1 MASRAINSSVVSV
14 ISAATKDTH
23 SFFDDN
29 YLRNRVHRS
38 SRRGR
43 GHCMRL
49 RDTRRV
55 VSVLLVLMLPVSI
68 MRAQEEPAK
77 PLTLEEAISLARSHN
92 RELKQA
98 GLEIHKQKEA
108 FSEAKTQR
116 YPRFD
121 TYFLASELLT
131 PLDFTIKSGTF
142 GTFPS
147 TGPIPAK
154 DSVIHTPARPVAIAT
169 ITATQPLTQ
178 LFRINL
184 SIKEQKLAADLSQ
197 QSYFQREQNVVNEVR
212 RAYYAIL
219 QSQSE
224 LESQRA
230 LLAYLEELKQLTGRR
245 LQQEAVLKADSLR
258 ITAQRTKALYQITVT
273 RDTLADQKEA
283 LNRLMGRDLLA
294 EFTVEMVP
302 ASLPEESSL
311 QEGRKIAIQMRPEI
325 KAETIKKEQATLE
338 TKIEKTRYIPDISV
352 QANYLTA
359 PNISFL
365 PQNLGA
371 VGVLLTWQPWD
382 WGQKRHNLAQKVD
395 AEKQAQL
402 SIDNVREQVLQEV
415 DSTFRRLREARELL
429 TVAQAARDAETERLR
444 NRTDAYSRRAILLSD
459 LLEQH
464 SSVAS
469 TEDQYR
475 QGLLAFWK
483 ARADFERALGE
494 E

>member
-1 MASRAINSSVVSV
+1 MICRHSTCTCLFAAIASLQLAMA
-14 ISAATKDTH
+14 AAGQ
-23 SFFDDN
+23 
-29 YLRNRVHRS
+29 LRTEDV
-38 SRRGR
+38 
-43 GHCMRL
+43 
-49 RDTRRV
+49 
-55 VSVLLVLMLPVSI
+55 
-68 MRAQEEPAK
+68 
-77 PLTLEEAISLARSHN
+77 LTLDGAISLARSHN

-108 FSEAKTQR
+108 FSEAKTQL

-142 GTFPS
+142 GTFPA

-154 DSVIHTPARPVAIAT
+154 DSVIHTPARPVAIAS
-169 ITATQPLTQ
+169 ITAAQPLTQ
-178 LFRINL
+178 LLRINL
-184 SIKEQKLAADLSQ
+184 SIKEQKLGAELSQ
-197 QSYFQREQNVVNEVR
+197 QSYSLREQDVVSEVR

-230 LLAYLEELKQLTGRR
+230 VLAYLDGLQQLTGRR

-258 ITAQRTKALYQITVT
+258 ITAQRSKALYQLTVMQ
-273 RDTLADQKEA
+273 DTLADQKET
-283 LNRLMGRDLLA
+283 LNRLLGRDLLA
-294 EFTVEMVP
+294 QFTVEMVP
-302 ASLPEESSL
+302 NSLPEESNL
-311 QEGRKIAIQMRPEI
+311 QEARKGAIEMRSEI
-325 KAETIKKEQATLE
+325 KAETIKKEQAALE
-338 TKIEKTRYIPDISV
+338 TKIEKTRYIPDVSL

-365 PQNLGA
+365 PQNVGA

-382 WGQKRHNLAQKVD
+382 WGQKRHNIAQKVD
-395 AEKQAQL
+395 SEKQAQL

-415 DSTFRRLREARELL
+415 DSSFRRLREARELL
-429 TVAQAARDAETERLR
+429 TAAQAARDAEAEKLR
-444 NRTDAYSRRAILLSD
+444 NQMDAYSHQAIVLSD
-459 LLEQH
+459 LLQQQ

-469 TEDQYR
+469 AEDQYR
-475 QGLLAFWK
+475 QGLLAFWR

>member
-1 MASRAINSSVVSV
+1 MIGRHSTCTCLFAAIASLQLAMA
-14 ISAATKDTH
+14 AAGQQRTED
-23 SFFDDN
+23 
-29 YLRNRVHRS
+29 V
-38 SRRGR
+38 
-43 GHCMRL
+43 
-49 RDTRRV
+49 
-55 VSVLLVLMLPVSI
+55 
-68 MRAQEEPAK
+68 
-77 PLTLEEAISLARSHN
+77 LTLDGAISLARSHN

-108 FSEAKTQR
+108 LSEAKTQL

-142 GTFPS
+142 GTFPA

-154 DSVIHTPARPVAIAT
+154 DSVIHTPARPVAIAS

-184 SIKEQKLAADLSQ
+184 SIKEQKLGAELSQ
-197 QSYFQREQNVVNEVR
+197 QSYSQHEQDVVNEVR

-230 LLAYLEELKQLTGRR
+230 VLAYLDGLLQLTGRR

-258 ITAQRTKALYQITVT
+258 ITAQRSKALYQLTVMQ
-273 RDTLADQKEA
+273 DTLADQKET
-283 LNRLMGRDLLA
+283 LNRLLGRDLLA

-302 ASLPEESSL
+302 DSLPEESIL
-311 QEGRKIAIQMRPEI
+311 QEARKSAIEMRPEI
-325 KAETIKKEQATLE
+325 KAETIKKEQAALE
-338 TKIEKTRYIPDISV
+338 TKIEKTRYIPDVSL

-365 PQNLGA
+365 PQNVGA

-382 WGQKRHNLAQKVD
+382 WGQKRHNIAQKVD
-395 AEKQAQL
+395 SEKQAQL
-402 SIDNVREQVLQEV
+402 SVDNVREQIFQEV
-415 DSTFRRLREARELL
+415 DSAYRRLREARELL
-429 TVAQAARDAETERLR
+429 TAAQAARDAEAEKLR
-444 NRTDAYSRRAILLSD
+444 NQMDAYSHQAIVLSD
-459 LLEQH
+459 LLQQQ

-469 TEDQYR
+469 AEDQYR
-475 QGLLAFWK
+475 QGLLAFWR

>member
-1 MASRAINSSVVSV
+1 MSHARRAR
-14 ISAATKDTH
+14 T
-23 SFFDDN
+23 
-29 YLRNRVHRS
+29 L
-38 SRRGR
+38 
-43 GHCMRL
+43 
-49 RDTRRV
+49 
-55 VSVLLVLMLPVSI
+55 SVLLLLMMLPASVI
-68 MRAQEEPAK
+68 RGQEEPPK
-77 PLTLEEAISLARSHN
+77 LLSMEEAVSLARSHN

-98 GLEIHKQKEA
+98 EVEIHKQKEA
-108 FSEAKTQR
+108 FSEAKTQL

-142 GTFPS
+142 GTFPA
-147 TGPIPAK
+147 TGPIPTK
-154 DSVIHTPARPVAIAT
+154 DSKIHTPARPVAIT
-169 ITATQPLTQ
+169 SVTVTQPLTQ
-178 LFRINL
+178 LFRIDL
-184 SIKEQKLAADLSQ
+184 SIKQQKLAAELSE
-197 QSYFQREQNVVNEVR
+197 QSYFEREQELVNEVR

-230 LLAYLEELKQLTGRR
+230 LLAYLEELQQFTGRR

-258 ITAQRTKALYQITVT
+258 TTAQRTKASYQLTVIE
-273 RDTLADQKEA
+273 DALADRKEA
-283 LNRLMGRDLLA
+283 LNRLLGRDLQA
-294 EFTVEMVP
+294 VFTVEMVP
-302 ASLPEESSL
+302 ASLLEESSL
-311 QEGRKIAIQMRPEI
+311 QEARKIANEMRPEI
-325 KAETIKKEQATLE
+325 KAETIKKERATLE
-338 TKIEKTRYIPDISV
+338 TKIEKTRYIPDISI

-365 PQNLGA
+365 PQNVAG

-382 WGQKRHNLAQKVD
+382 WGQKRHNIAQKVD

-402 SIDNVREQVLQEV
+402 SIDNVRDQVLQEV

-429 TVAQAARDAETERLR
+429 TAAQAARDAEAEKLR
-444 NRTDAYSRRAILLSD
+444 NEMDAYSHQTIVLSD
-459 LLEQH
+459 LLQQQ

-469 TEDQYR
+469 AEDQYR
-475 QGLLAFWK
+475 QGLLAFWT

>member
-1 MASRAINSSVVSV
+1 MSRLHPARIL
-14 ISAATKDTH
+14 SA
-23 SFFDDN
+23 
-29 YLRNRVHRS
+29 
-38 SRRGR
+38 
-43 GHCMRL
+43 
-49 RDTRRV
+49 
-55 VSVLLVLMLPVSI
+55 VLLVMMLPASI
-68 MRAQEEPAK
+68 MRGQEEPAS
-77 PLTLEEAISLARSHN
+77 PLTLEEAVSLARAHN

-98 GLEIHKQKEA
+98 RLEVHKQKEA
-108 FSEAKTQR
+108 FSEAKTQL
-116 YPRFD
+116 YPRID

-142 GTFPS
+142 GTFPA

-154 DSVIHTPARPVAIAT
+154 DSVIHTPARPVAIAS

-184 SIKEQKLAADLSQ
+184 SIKEQKLGAELSQ
-197 QSYFQREQNVVNEVR
+197 QSYSQHEQDVVNEVR

-230 LLAYLEELKQLTGRR
+230 VLAYLDGLQQLTGRR

-258 ITAQRTKALYQITVT
+258 ITAQRAKASYQLTVIQ
-273 RDTLADQKEA
+273 DALADQKEA
-283 LNRLMGRDLLA
+283 LNRLLGRDLME

-311 QEGRKIAIQMRPEI
+311 QEARKSAIEMRPEI
-325 KAETIKKEQATLE
+325 KAETIKKERAALE
-338 TKIEKTRYIPDISV
+338 TKIEKTRYIPDVSI

-365 PQNLGA
+365 PQNLGGA
-371 VGVLLTWQPWD
+371 GVLLTWQPWD
-382 WGQKRHNLAQKVD
+382 WGQKRHNIAQKVD

-402 SIDNVREQVLQEV
+402 SIDNVREQILQEV
-415 DSTFRRLREARELL
+415 DSSFRRLREARELL
-429 TVAQAARDAETERLR
+429 TAAQTARDAEAEKLR
-444 NRTDAYSRRAILLSD
+444 NQMDAYSHQAIVLSALLQQQST
-459 LLEQH
+459 
-464 SSVAS
+464 VAS
-469 TEDQYR
+469 AEDQYR
-475 QGLLAFWK
+475 QGLLAFWR

>member
-1 MASRAINSSVVSV
+1 MKIARILSIDLLMIMLSASI
-14 ISAATKDTH
+14 T
-23 SFFDDN
+23 
-29 YLRNRVHRS
+29 
-38 SRRGR
+38 
-43 GHCMRL
+43 
-49 RDTRRV
+49 
-55 VSVLLVLMLPVSI
+55 
-68 MRAQEEPAK
+68 RAQDEPAK
-77 PLTLEEAISLARSHN
+77 PLTLEEAVSLARLHN

-98 GLEIHKQKEA
+98 GLEVHKQQEA
-108 FSEAKTQR
+108 FSEAKTQL

-142 GTFPS
+142 GSFPA

-154 DSVIHTPARPVAIAT
+154 DSQIHTPARPVAIASV
-169 ITATQPLTQ
+169 TATQPLTQ
-178 LFRINL
+178 LLRIDL
-184 SIKEQKLAADLSQ
+184 SIKQQKLGVELSR
-197 QSYFQREQNVVNEVR
+197 QSYFMREQDLVNEVR
-212 RAYYAIL
+212 RGYYAIL

-224 LESQRA
+224 IESQRA
-230 LLAYLEELKQLTGRR
+230 LLAYLEELQQLTGRR
-245 LQQEAVLKADSLR
+245 LQQQAVLKADSLH
-258 ITAQRTKALYQITVT
+258 IAAQRSKASYQLTVNQ
-273 RDTLADQKEA
+273 DALADQKEA
-283 LNRLMGRDLLA
+283 LNRLLGRDLQT
-294 EFTVEMVP
+294 EFAVETLP

-311 QEGRKIAIQMRPEI
+311 QQARKFALETRPEI
-325 KAETIKKEQATLE
+325 KVETIKKEKAALDTR
-338 TKIEKTRYIPDISV
+338 IEKTRYIPDISL

-382 WGQKRHNLAQKVD
+382 WGQKRHNIAQKLD

-402 SIDNVREQVLQEV
+402 SIDSVRDQVLQEV

-429 TVAQAARDAETERLR
+429 SAAQAARDAEAEKLR
-444 NRTDAYSRRAILLSD
+444 NEMDAYSNQTILLSD
-459 LLEQH
+459 LLQQQ

>member
-1 MASRAINSSVVSV
+1 V
-14 ISAATKDTH
+14 
-23 SFFDDN
+23 
-29 YLRNRVHRS
+29 
-38 SRRGR
+38 
-43 GHCMRL
+43 RL
-49 RDTRRV
+49 RDIHRI
-55 VSVLLVLMLPVSI
+55 VSVLLVPTLLVSI

-77 PLTLEEAISLARSHN
+77 PLTLEEAVSLARAHN

-98 GLEIHKQKEA
+98 RLEIHKQKEA
-108 FSEAKTQR
+108 FSEAKTQL

-142 GTFPS
+142 GTFPA

-154 DSVIHTPARPVAIAT
+154 DSVIHTPARPVAIAS

-184 SIKEQKLAADLSQ
+184 SIKEQKLGAELSQ
-197 QSYFQREQNVVNEVR
+197 QSYSQHEQDVVNEVR

-230 LLAYLEELKQLTGRR
+230 VLAYLDGLQQLTGRR

-258 ITAQRTKALYQITVT
+258 ITAQRSKALYQLTVMQ
-273 RDTLADQKEA
+273 DTLADQKET
-283 LNRLMGRDLLA
+283 LNRLLGRDLLA

-302 ASLPEESSL
+302 DSLPEESSL
-311 QEGRKIAIQMRPEI
+311 QEARKSAIEMRPEI
-325 KAETIKKEQATLE
+325 KAETIKKEQIALE
-338 TKIEKTRYIPDISV
+338 TKIEKTRYIPDVSL

-359 PNISFL
+359 PNIWFL
-365 PQNLGA
+365 PQNVGA

-382 WGQKRHNLAQKVD
+382 WGQKRHNIAQKVD

-402 SIDNVREQVLQEV
+402 SIDNVKDQVFQEV
-415 DSTFRRLREARELL
+415 DSAYRRLREARELL
-429 TVAQAARDAETERLR
+429 TAAQAARDAEAEKLR
-444 NRTDAYSRRAILLSD
+444 NQMDAYSHQTIMLTGLL
-459 LLEQH
+459 QQQ

-469 TEDQYR
+469 AEDQYQ

>member
-1 MASRAINSSVVSV
+1 MSRTASARILTALLPLMML
-14 ISAATKDTH
+14 SA
-23 SFFDDN
+23 SI
-29 YLRNRVHRS
+29 V
-38 SRRGR
+38 RG
-43 GHCMRL
+43 
-49 RDTRRV
+49 
-55 VSVLLVLMLPVSI
+55 
-68 MRAQEEPAK
+68 QEEPAK
-77 PLTLEEAISLARSHN
+77 LLTLDEAVSLALSHN

-98 GLEIHKQKEA
+98 RLEIHKQKEA
-108 FSEAKTQR
+108 LSEAKTQL

-142 GTFPS
+142 GTFPA

-154 DSVIHTPARPVAIAT
+154 DSVIHTPARPVAIAS

-184 SIKEQKLAADLSQ
+184 SIKEQKLGAELSQ
-197 QSYFQREQNVVNEVR
+197 QSYSQHEQDVLNEVR

-224 LESQRA
+224 LESQRTV
-230 LLAYLEELKQLTGRR
+230 LAYLDGLQQLTGRR

-258 ITAQRTKALYQITVT
+258 ITAQRSKAFYQLTVMQ
-273 RDTLADQKEA
+273 DTLADQKET
-283 LNRLMGRDLLA
+283 LNRLLGRDLLA

-302 ASLPEESSL
+302 DSLPEESSL
-311 QEGRKIAIQMRPEI
+311 QEARKSAIEMRPEI
-325 KAETIKKEQATLE
+325 KAETIKKEQAALE
-338 TKIEKTRYIPDISV
+338 TKIEKTRYIPDVSL

-365 PQNLGA
+365 PQNVGA

-382 WGQKRHNLAQKVD
+382 WGQKRHNTAQKVD
-395 AEKQAQL
+395 AEKQALL
-402 SIDNVREQVLQEV
+402 SVDNVRDQVLQEV
-415 DSTFRRLREARELL
+415 DSTFRRLREARVLL
-429 TVAQAARDAETERLR
+429 TAAQAARDAEAENLR
-444 NRTDAYSRRAILLSD
+444 NEMDAYSHQTIVLSD
-459 LLEQH
+459 LLQQQ

-469 TEDQYR
+469 AEDQYR

-494 E
+494 V

>member
-1 MASRAINSSVVSV
+1 MKLRY
-14 ISAATKDTH
+14 TH
-23 SFFDDN
+23 
-29 YLRNRVHRS
+29 RI
-38 SRRGR
+38 
-43 GHCMRL
+43 
-49 RDTRRV
+49 
-55 VSVLLVLMLPVSI
+55 VSVLLVLMLSVSI
-68 MRAQEEPAK
+68 MRAQEEPARR
-77 PLTLEEAISLARSHN
+77 LTLEEAVSLARSHN

-98 GLEIHKQKEA
+98 RLEIHKQREA
-108 FSEAKTQR
+108 FSEAKTQL

-142 GTFPS
+142 GTFPT

-154 DSVIHTPARPVAIAT
+154 DSKIHTPARPVAIT
-169 ITATQPLTQ
+169 SVTATQPLTQ
-178 LFRINL
+178 LLRIDL

-197 QSYFQREQNVVNEVR
+197 QSYFEREQGLVNEVR

-230 LLAYLEELKQLTGRR
+230 LLAYLEELQQLIGRR

-258 ITAQRTKALYQITVT
+258 ITAQRRKALYQLTVIE
-273 RDTLADQKEA
+273 DALADRKEA
-283 LNRLMGRDLLA
+283 LNHLLGRDLQA

-302 ASLPEESSL
+302 ASLPEESSV
-311 QEGRKIAIQMRPEI
+311 QEARKIATEMRPEI
-325 KAETIKKEQATLE
+325 KAETIKKERAALE
-338 TKIEKTRYIPDISV
+338 TKIEKTRYIPDISI

-382 WGQKRHNLAQKVD
+382 WGQKRHNIAQKVD

-402 SIDNVREQVLQEV
+402 SIDNVRDQVVLEV

-429 TVAQAARDAETERLR
+429 TAAQAARDAEVETLR
-444 NRTDAYSRRAILLSD
+444 NEMDAYSHQTIVLSD
-459 LLEQH
+459 LLQQQ

-469 TEDQYR
+469 AEDQYR

-483 ARADFERALGE
+483 ARADFQRALGE

>member
-1 MASRAINSSVVSV
+1 MSHARRAR
-14 ISAATKDTH
+14 T
-23 SFFDDN
+23 
-29 YLRNRVHRS
+29 L
-38 SRRGR
+38 
-43 GHCMRL
+43 
-49 RDTRRV
+49 
-55 VSVLLVLMLPVSI
+55 SVLLLLMMLPASV
-68 MRAQEEPAK
+68 MRGQEEPPK
-77 PLTLEEAISLARSHN
+77 LLSMEEAVSLARSHN

-98 GLEIHKQKEA
+98 EVEIHKQKEA
-108 FSEAKTQR
+108 FSEAKTQL

-131 PLDFTIKSGTF
+131 PLDFTIRSGTF
-142 GTFPS
+142 GTFPA
-147 TGPIPAK
+147 TGPIPAR
-154 DSVIHTPARPVAIAT
+154 DSKIHTPARPVAIT
-169 ITATQPLTQ
+169 SVTATQPLTQ
-178 LFRINL
+178 LIRINL
-184 SIKEQKLAADLSQ
+184 SIKQQKLAAEHSQ
-197 QSYFQREQNVVNEVR
+197 QSYFEREQELVNEVR

-230 LLAYLEELKQLTGRR
+230 LLAYLEALQQLTGRR

-258 ITAQRTKALYQITVT
+258 ITAQRTKALYQLTVIE
-273 RDTLADQKEA
+273 DALADRKEA
-283 LNRLMGRDLLA
+283 LNHLLGRDLQT

-302 ASLPEESSL
+302 AFHPEESSV
-311 QEGRKIAIQMRPEI
+311 QEARKIATEMRPEI
-325 KAETIKKEQATLE
+325 KAETIKKERAALE
-338 TKIEKTRYIPDISV
+338 TKIEKTRYIPDISI

-382 WGQKRHNLAQKVD
+382 WGQKRHNIAQKVD

-402 SIDNVREQVLQEV
+402 SIDNVKDQVLQEV
-415 DSTFRRLREARELL
+415 DSTFRRLREAREML
-429 TVAQAARDAETERLR
+429 TAAQAARDAEAETLR
-444 NRTDAYSRRAILLSD
+444 NEMDAYSHQTIVLSD
-459 LLEQH
+459 LLQQQ

-469 TEDQYR
+469 AEDQYR
-475 QGLLAFWK
+475 QGLLAFWT